1 MIKKL
6 TYPLLFILFASL
18 LYSGCVKNE
27 TCLPANNILY
37 ADFYDYLESD
47 TVDVATTVDSL
58 SLYIIGR
65 EDSVLYDNQKGL
77 GSVSIPLSDDLTAMT
92 VVIKINDA
100 VDTLYINY
108 RPYSVFRST
117 ECGVINRYETWLP
130 EFTKNRINEIKL
142 KNKTI
147 DENEAVN
154 LFMYVDLN

>member
-6 TYPLLFILFASL
+6 TYPLLLLILTGL

-27 TCLPANNILY
+27 TCLPASNLLLI
-37 ADFYDYLESD
+37 DFYTQENDSTKIELS
-47 TVDVATTVDSL
+47 VDSI
-58 SLYIIGR
+58 SMFIIGR
-65 EDSVLYDNQKGL
+65 EDSVLYDNAKGVK
-77 GSVSIPLSDDLTAMT
+77 SISIPLSDSLNFMT

-100 VDTLYINY
+100 IDTIYLGY

-130 EFTKNRINEIKL
+130 EFTKNRIEKIEL
-142 KNKTI
+142 KNKDI

-154 LFMYVDLN
+154 LFMFLDLS